1 MSTALGLESAK
12 TLRVIV
18 PVGGTPTA
26 AQELE
31 IVAGSNITLTGTRT
45 GNRVELSIAS
55 SGGGGGGGGG
65 APTGAEYLVGA
76 LNGSLTHERVVT
88 DTATVTWDLATAGQA
103 KASVPAAST
112 SAAGVVELATSS
124 ETTAGLAVQAS
135 DTRLSDARTPTGAA
149 SGDLGGTY
157 PSPTVTQARGLRET
171 SGPTTL
177 PMGAVAE
184 GQLLRRLGGQIVGA
198 YIVLATLTPSQSG
211 PYNVMVGTNTGES
224 FTGSTW
230 V

>member
-55 SGGGGGGGGG
+55 SGGGGGGG
-65 APTGAEYLVGA
+65 APTGAEYIVA
-76 LNGSLTHERVVT
+76 SSNGSLTNEFVAT
-88 DTATVTWDLATAGQA
+88 NTATLTWDFSTPGQA
-103 KASVPAAST
+103 KATVPTAST
-112 SAAGVVELATSS
+112 SSAGVVELATSS

-171 SGPTTL
+171 AGPTTL
-177 PMGAVAE
+177 TMGAVAD
-184 GQLLRRLGGQIVGA
+184 GQMLKRSGSTIIGA
-198 YIVLATLTPSQSG
+198 YIVMASLSPAFSG
-211 PYNVMVGTNTGES
+211 PYNVLSGTNTGES

>member
-55 SGGGGGGGGG
+55 SGGGGGG
-65 APTGAEYLVGA
+65 APTGAEYIVA
-76 LNGSLTHERVVT
+76 SSNGSLTNEFVAT
-88 DTATVTWDLATAGQA
+88 NTATLTWDFSTPGQA
-103 KASVPAAST
+103 KATVPTAST
-112 SAAGVVELATSS
+112 SSAGVVELATSS

-211 PYNVMVGTNTGES
+211 PYNVLVGTNTGES
-224 FTGSTW
+224 FSGSTW

>member
-1 MSTALGLESAK
+1 MSTLGLETAR

-31 IVAGSNITLTGTRT
+31 IVAGSGVTLTGTRT
-45 GNRVELSIAS
+45 GNRIELEVSA

-112 SAAGVVELATSS
+112 SAAGVVQLATSAQ
-124 ETTAGLAVQAS
+124 TTAGLAVQAS
-135 DTRLSDARTPTGAA
+135 DTRLSDARAPTGAA

-177 PMGAVAE
+177 TMGAVAD
-184 GQLLRRLGGQIVGA
+184 GQLLKRVGSTVVGA
-198 YIVLATLTPSQSG
+198 YIILGTLTPSQSG
-211 PYNVMVGTNTGES
+211 PYNVLKATNTGEAY
-224 FTGSTW
+224 TGSTW

>member
-55 SGGGGGGGGG
+55 SGGGGGG
-65 APTGAEYLVGA
+65 APTGAEYIVA
-76 LNGSLTHERVVT
+76 SSNGSLTNEFVAT
-88 DTATVTWDLATAGQA
+88 NTATVTWDFSTPGQA
-103 KASVPAAST
+103 KATVPTAST
-112 SAAGVVELATSS
+112 SSAGVVELATSS

-211 PYNVMVGTNTGES
+211 PYNVLVGTNTGES
-224 FTGSTW
+224 FSGSTW

>member
-55 SGGGGGGGGG
+55 SGGGGGG
-65 APTGAEYLVGA
+65 APTGAEYIVA
-76 LNGSLTHERVVT
+76 SSNGSLTNEFVAT
-88 DTATVTWDLATAGQA
+88 NTATVTWDFGTAGQA

-171 SGPTTL
+171 SGPTNL

-211 PYNVMVGTNTGES
+211 PYNVLVGTNTGES

>member
-45 GNRVELSIAS
+45 GNRVEISIAS
-55 SGGGGGGGGG
+55 SGGGGGG
-65 APTGAEYLVGA
+65 APTTAEYLVGA
-76 LNGSLTHERVVT
+76 SDGTLSAERVVT

-103 KASVPAAST
+103 KASVPAATT
-112 SAAGVVELATSS
+112 SAAGVVELATSA

-149 SGDLGGTY
+149 SGDLGDTY

-171 SGPTTL
+171 AGPTTL
-177 PMGAVAE
+177 TMGAVAD
-184 GQLLRRLGGQIVGA
+184 GQI
-198 YIVLATLTPSQSG
+198 LKRS
-211 PYNVMVGTNTGES
+211 
-224 FTGSTW
+224 GSTVIGAW
-230 V
+230 IAVAMSVSTMHEITAPGAAMGTITGNGGSVA

>member
-55 SGGGGGGGGG
+55 SGGGGGG
-65 APTGAEYLVGA
+65 APTGAEYIVA
-76 LNGSLTHERVVT
+76 SSNGSLTNEFVAT
-88 DTATVTWDLATAGQA
+88 NTATLTWDFSTPGQA
-103 KASVPAAST
+103 KATVPTAST
-112 SAAGVVELATSS
+112 SSAGVVELATSS

-211 PYNVMVGTNTGES
+211 PYNVLVGTNTGES